1 MADIVTTQIT
11 ASALV
16 VYGLELLKN
25 ASWFPWINRS
35 SDAVN
40 RIVAGILAVATA
52 LGIHTKFDPQHG
64 TLLITGLTLASVAH
78 FGFDWLRSFVFQEMI
93 YKGVIKPRV
102 VTTTRV
108 QTRAVEADRRMER
121 AVLQSQSQAASA

>member
-16 VYGLELLKN
+16 VYALELLKK

-35 SDAVN
+35 SDVLN
-40 RIVAGILAVATA
+40 RMVSGILAVATA
-52 LGIHTKFDPQHG
+52 LGIHTKFDAQHG

-78 FGFDWLRSFVFQEMI
+78 FAFDWLRSFVFQEMI
-93 YKGVIKPRV
+93 YKGIIKPRFA
-102 VTTTRV
+102 TTSEVRKGI
-108 QTRAVEADRRMER
+108 VEAGRRMER
-121 AVLQSQSQAASA
+121 TVVPSQSQAATA